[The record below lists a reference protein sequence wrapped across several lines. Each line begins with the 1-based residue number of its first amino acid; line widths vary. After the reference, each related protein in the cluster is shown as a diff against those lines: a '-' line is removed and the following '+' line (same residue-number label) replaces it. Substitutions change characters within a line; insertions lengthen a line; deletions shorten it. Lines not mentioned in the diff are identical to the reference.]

1 MTSFASSLEVEL
13 QIGFALIFMGIESG
27 AVQLVYLAVLTDL
40 LSEVSLWKFRASGL
54 HCRVGKL
61 FIA

>member
-1 MTSFASSLEVEL
+1 MEL